1 MSLRARLIVAMAVV
15 GIVLVLAAIAITRT
29 TESYLVRQL
38 DDRLAETAS
47 TSERFGPDR
56 GPGPPIELGPQ
67 TENGQQLDPGP
78 FSTFFIAHYYDNG
91 VPVLDSLPNTVR
103 RFDAAPGHP
112 DRACRRARAR

>member
-56 GPGPPIELGPQ
+56 GPGPPIERGPQ
-67 TENGQQLDPGP
+67 TENEQQLDPGP

-91 VPVLDSLPNTVR
+91 VPVLDSLPNTSG
-103 RFDAAPGHP
+103 DSTPLP
-112 DRACRRARAR
+112 DIPIDACRRARAR